1 MALLKKLNVDVLTG
15 CRRPH
20 VVLVD
25 SEEWAA
31 DDDLRHLPSLDILL
45 AFEDYTRVRERI
57 FEDHMWQEHPLHKI
71 PLRGPVMCNKVGLGE
86 ANLHNRN
93 TRKSHRLVQWLSTLY

>member
-15 CRRPH
+15 WRRPH

-31 DDDLRHLPSLDILL
+31 DDDLHNLPSLDILL
-45 AFEDYTRVRERI
+45 AFEDYSRVRERE
-57 FEDHMWQEHPLHKI
+57 FEDQMRRERVEKRRRERKARVVHSEFGAHPGA
-71 PLRGPVMCNKVGLGE
+71 GPRSVFGLE
-86 ANLHNRN
+86 
-93 TRKSHRLVQWLSTLY
+93 

>member
-15 CRRPH
+15 WRRPH

-31 DDDLRHLPSLDILL
+31 DDDLRNLPSLDIML
-45 AFEDYTRVRERI
+45 AFEDYSRVRERE
-57 FEDHMWQEHPLHKI
+57 FED
-71 PLRGPVMCNKVGLGE
+71 
-86 ANLHNRN
+86 
-93 TRKSHRLVQWLSTLY
+93 